1 MIMSTQPIE
10 PAPKPGIKT
19 TEFWL
24 NLAAQVCGAL
34 MASGM
39 FAPGSIVVQIVGLVS
54 MVLAGLGYT
63 WSRAIAK
70 GGKK

>member
-1 MIMSTQPIE
+1 VKT
-10 PAPKPGIKT
+10 KPGVRT

-24 NLAAQVCGAL
+24 TAAAETLGAL

-39 FAPGSIVVQIVGLVS
+39 LVDGSVVAQVVGIAS

-63 WSRAIAK
+63 WSRSIAK
-70 GGKK
+70 KGENK